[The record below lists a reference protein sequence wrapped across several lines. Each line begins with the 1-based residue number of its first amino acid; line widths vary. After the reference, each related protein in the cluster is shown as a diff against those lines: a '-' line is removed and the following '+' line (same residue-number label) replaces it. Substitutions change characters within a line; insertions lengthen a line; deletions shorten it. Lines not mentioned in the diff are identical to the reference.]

1 MTSVNLITG
10 TTGLLGSH
18 VVLKLLQQGK
28 TVVAAKQ
35 SSSDLSKIKHCFSYY
50 TKDVETLFNKIKWV
64 DLDITDVY
72 SIEEALKGVEHVY
85 HCAGFVSFLEKDFP
99 KLTLLNETG
108 TANLVNACVANLPD
122 GKAGK
127 ITSFCHVSSLSTIN
141 NADYEGELSERIFW
155 KTSGKESSYAISK
168 YNAEREVWRGIEEGL
183 NAVIVNP
190 GFILAPGFWKQSSG
204 KIFSFCKKGNMFYT
218 DGSTAYVDVN
228 DVVEVMVQLMDKQ
241 IFNERFILVEN
252 SYTFKDIFTQIQKK
266 FGKPAPFFKS
276 GKFLL
281 QLGRMADGILSK
293 ITGKDR
299 VLTSNTIRTAVG
311 HKKYSNSKVKSALSF
326 SFKPVNEVLNGICE
340 HFENDLKSGRI

>member
-1 MTSVNLITG
+1 MNLVTG
-10 TTGLLGSH
+10 ATGLLGSH

-35 SSSDLSKIKHCFSYY
+35 SSSDLTKVKHCFSYY
-50 TKDVETLFNKIKWV
+50 TKDAETLFNRIKWV

-72 SIEEALKGVEHVY
+72 SIEEALNGIEHVY

-108 TANLVNACVANLPD
+108 TANLVNACVA
-122 GKAGK
+122 KK
-127 ITSFCHVSSLSTIN
+127 IRSFCHASSLSTIN
-141 NADYEGELSERIFW
+141 NADYEGELSEKIFW

-204 KIFSFCKKGNMFYT
+204 KIFAFCKKGNMFYT

-241 IFNERFILVEN
+241 IFNERFILIEN
-252 SYTFKDIFTQIQKK
+252 SYTFKDIFTQIQQK
-266 FGKPAPFFKS
+266 FGRSAPSIKS
-276 GKFLL
+276 GIYLL
-281 QLGRMADGILSK
+281 QIGRIADAIFST

-299 VLTSNTIRTAVG
+299 VLTTNTIRTAIG
-311 HKKYSNSKVKSALSF
+311 HKKYSNLKVKNTLSF
-326 SFKPVNEVLNGICE
+326 SFKPIKEVLNDICGHYE
-340 HFENDLKSGRI
+340 SDLKSGKI

>member
-1 MTSVNLITG
+1 MNLVTG
-10 TTGLLGSH
+10 ATGLLGSH

-35 SSSDLSKIKHCFSYY
+35 SSSDLTKLKHCFLYY
-50 TKDVETLFNKIKWV
+50 TKDAEALFNKIKWV
-64 DLDITDVY
+64 DLDITDVC
-72 SIEEALKGVEHVY
+72 SIENALNGIEHVY

-108 TANLVNACVANLPD
+108 TANLVNACVA
-122 GKAGK
+122 GK
-127 ITSFCHVSSLSTIN
+127 IKSFCHASSLSTIN
-141 NADYEGELSERIFW
+141 NADYEGELSEKIFW

-204 KIFSFCKKGNMFYT
+204 KIFAFCKKGNMFYT

-228 DVVEVMVQLMDKQ
+228 DVVEVMLQLMDKQ
-241 IFNERFILVEN
+241 IFNERFILIEN

-266 FGKPAPFFKS
+266 FGKPAPFIKS
-276 GKFLL
+276 GICLL
-281 QLGRMADGILSK
+281 QLGRIADGILSR

-299 VLTSNTIRTAVG
+299 VLTTNTIRTAIG
-311 HKKYSNSKVKSALSF
+311 HKKYSNSKVKNSLSF
-326 SFKPVNEVLNGICE
+326 SFKPINEVLNSICD
-340 HFENDLKSGRI
+340 HYENDLKSRII

>member
-1 MTSVNLITG
+1 MNLVTG
-10 TTGLLGSH
+10 ATGLLGSH

-35 SSSDLSKIKHCFSYY
+35 SSSDLTKVKHCFSYY
-50 TKDVETLFNKIKWV
+50 TKDAETLFNRIKWV

-72 SIEEALKGVEHVY
+72 SIEEALNGIEHVY

-108 TANLVNACVANLPD
+108 TANLVNACVA
-122 GKAGK
+122 KK
-127 ITSFCHVSSLSTIN
+127 IRSFCHASSLSTIN
-141 NADYEGELSERIFW
+141 NADYEGELSEKIFW

-204 KIFSFCKKGNMFYT
+204 KIFAFCKNGNMFYT

-241 IFNERFILVEN
+241 IFNERFILIEN
-252 SYTFKDIFTQIQKK
+252 SYTFKDIFTQIQQK
-266 FGKPAPFFKS
+266 FGRSAPSIKS
-276 GKFLL
+276 GIYLL
-281 QLGRMADGILSK
+281 QIGRIADAIFST

-299 VLTSNTIRTAVG
+299 VLTTNTIRTAIG
-311 HKKYSNSKVKSALSF
+311 HKKYSNLKVKNALSF
-326 SFKPVNEVLNGICE
+326 SFKPIKEVLNDICGHYE
-340 HFENDLKSGRI
+340 SDLKSGKI

>member
-1 MTSVNLITG
+1 MNLVTG
-10 TTGLLGSH
+10 ATGLLGSH

-35 SSSDLSKIKHCFSYY
+35 SSSDLIKVKHCFSYY
-50 TKDVETLFNKIKWV
+50 TKDAETLFSKIKWV

-72 SIEEALKGVEHVY
+72 SIEEALHGIEHVY
-85 HCAGFVSFLEKDFP
+85 HCAGFVSFLEKDFQ

-108 TANLVNACVANLPD
+108 TANLVNACLVANI
-122 GKAGK
+122 K
-127 ITSFCHVSSLSTIN
+127 SFCHASSLSTIN
-141 NADYEGELSERIFW
+141 NDDYEGELSEKIFW

-204 KIFSFCKKGNMFYT
+204 KIFAFCKKGNMFYT

-228 DVVEVMVQLMDKQ
+228 DVAEVMVQLMDKQ
-241 IFNERFILVEN
+241 IFNERFILIEN
-252 SYTFKDIFTQIQKK
+252 SYTFKDIFTQIQQK
-266 FGKPAPFFKS
+266 FGKNGPTIKS
-276 GKFLL
+276 RIYLL
-281 QLGRMADGILSK
+281 QLGRIADAIWST

-299 VLTSNTIRTAVG
+299 VLTTNTVRTAIG
-311 HKKYSNSKVKSALSF
+311 HKKYSNYKVKNALSF
-326 SFKPVNEVLNGICE
+326 SFKPIKEVLNDICN
-340 HFENDLKSGRI
+340 HYENDLKSGKI

>member
-1 MTSVNLITG
+1 LNLVTG
-10 TTGLLGSH
+10 ATGLLGSH

-35 SSSDLSKIKHCFSYY
+35 SSSDLTKVKHCFSYY
-50 TKDVETLFNKIKWV
+50 TKDAETLFNRIKWV

-72 SIEEALKGVEHVY
+72 SIEEALNGIEHVY

-108 TANLVNACVANLPD
+108 TANLVNACVA
-122 GKAGK
+122 KK
-127 ITSFCHVSSLSTIN
+127 IRSFCHASSLSTIN
-141 NADYEGELSERIFW
+141 NADYEGELSEKIFW

-204 KIFSFCKKGNMFYT
+204 KIFAFCKKGNMFYT

-241 IFNERFILVEN
+241 IFNERFILIEN
-252 SYTFKDIFTQIQKK
+252 SYTFKDIFTQIQQK
-266 FGKPAPFFKS
+266 FGRSAPSIKS
-276 GKFLL
+276 GIYLL
-281 QLGRMADGILSK
+281 QIGRIADAIFST

-299 VLTSNTIRTAVG
+299 VLTTNTIRTAIG
-311 HKKYSNSKVKSALSF
+311 HKKYSNLKVKNTLSF
-326 SFKPVNEVLNGICE
+326 SFKPIKEVLNDICGHYE
-340 HFENDLKSGRI
+340 SDLKSGKI

>member
-1 MTSVNLITG
+1 MNLVTG
-10 TTGLLGSH
+10 ATGLLGSH

-35 SSSDLSKIKHCFSYY
+35 SSSDLTKVKHCFSYY
-50 TKDVETLFNKIKWV
+50 TKDTETLFNKIKWV

-72 SIEEALKGVEHVY
+72 SIEEALNGIDHVY

-108 TANLVNACVANLPD
+108 TANLVNACVA
-122 GKAGK
+122 KK
-127 ITSFCHVSSLSTIN
+127 IKSFCHASSLSTIN
-141 NADYEGELSERIFW
+141 NADYEGELSEKIFW

-204 KIFSFCKKGNMFYT
+204 KIFAFCKKGNMFYT

-241 IFNERFILVEN
+241 IFNERFILIEN
-252 SYTFKDIFTQIQKK
+252 SYTFKDIFTQIQQK
-266 FGKPAPFFKS
+266 FGRSAPSIKS
-276 GKFLL
+276 GIYLL
-281 QLGRMADGILSK
+281 QLGRIADAILST
-293 ITGKDR
+293 IMRKDR
-299 VLTSNTIRTAVG
+299 VLTSNTIRTAIG
-311 HKKYSNSKVKSALSF
+311 HKKYSNLKVKNTLSF
-326 SFKPVNEVLNGICE
+326 SFKPINEVLNSICD
-340 HFENDLKSGRI
+340 HYENDLRSGKI